1 MKLQTLPVLLA
12 ASLLVPACGVT
23 VDKQEQNGKA
33 KVDINTPFG
42 SINVNTQ
49 VDPAATGLPIY
60 PGARPAHDR
69 RGEPGSADVNVGN
82 SYFGVKVVAA
92 KFEHDDAPEPI
103 IDFYKS
109 AMKTYGDV
117 LECHGDIDFKGRH
130 GDSHPVCKERRRKN
144 EVQLAAGTE
153 HRHRIVVVK
162 PHGSGSEFSAIYIQT
177 RGES

>member
-1 MKLQTLPVLLA
+1 MKLQTLTVLLA

-60 PGARPAHDR
+60 PGARPAHDQ

-109 AMKTYGDV
+109 AMKTYGTV
-117 LECHGDIDFKGRH
+117 LECHGNIDFRH
-130 GDSHPVCKERRRKN
+130 GDPVCKERRRKN
-144 EVQLAAGTE
+144 EVQLVTGTE

-162 PHGSGSEFSAIYIQT
+162 PHGSGSEFSAVYIQT